1 MIKCDV
7 EGCNWIGYQVN
18 IHKALQH
25 GTLLKIKSK
34 ESHAFKKI
42 SGIIKNESGSL
53 SILEINSLVSTL
65 RDVLS
70 EKRRKMLK

>member
-25 GTLLKIKSK
+25 GTLLKMKPK
-34 ESHAFKKI
+34 ESH
-42 SGIIKNESGSL
+42 E
-53 SILEINSLVSTL
+53 
-65 RDVLS
+65 
-70 EKRRKMLK
+70 MLK